1 MPAAVAGN
9 TDGHKNTTN
18 MILLICLFVCTRQQ
32 RPIEHKIRKID
43 AVRSDTAGLSPPPAF
58 VSASS
63 SLVSFRP
70 CSKSEVHR
78 LIMSSQVKSSS
89 LDPIPTFLV
98 REFIEILLPY
108 MTKMVN
114 SSLAA
119 GRLPTSQKHAI
130 ITPLMK
136 RSWLDTA
143 DMFQAVAEDIFSWT
157 IRPRYIVNFSLLN
170 APCRNIRTY
179 LLTYNA
185 HAQHR
190 TACTTRHAANN
201 KGKNSA

>member
-89 LDPIPTFLV
+89 LTPFPRFWCVSSSKSCCLTWRRWSTRRWLQVDCQLRRSTRLSRHYWRDLGWTQQTWEIPPCLQP
-98 REFIEILLPY
+98 FIRVI
-108 MTKMVN
+108 
-114 SSLAA
+114 
-119 GRLPTSQKHAI
+119 G
-130 ITPLMK
+130 
-136 RSWLDTA
+136 
-143 DMFQAVAEDIFSWT
+143 SWT
-157 IRPRYIVNFSLLN
+157 S
-170 APCRNIRTY
+170 
-179 LLTYNA
+179 
-185 HAQHR
+185 
-190 TACTTRHAANN
+190 
-201 KGKNSA
+201 GG